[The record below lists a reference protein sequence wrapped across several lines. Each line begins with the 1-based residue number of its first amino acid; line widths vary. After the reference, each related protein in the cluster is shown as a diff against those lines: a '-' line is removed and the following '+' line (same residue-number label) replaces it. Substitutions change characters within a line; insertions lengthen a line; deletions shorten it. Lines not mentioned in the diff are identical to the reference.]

1 MKKKR
6 PKNAPTT
13 ALVAGAARKEE
24 RRSAGGEQ
32 LPEHESHGLIGISRI
47 QGRTP
52 LFGSPV
58 APYNFIELR
67 IHEGQR
73 HHGLGG
79 DRFHDGKIVCTLR
92 MSETQ
97 FAQMITTP
105 NQGTGVP
112 CTLQYRHTEGFKKL
126 DDPPAEESEAGVTRR
141 QFEEDVADTL
151 ATMDDARA
159 RVKESLD
166 NARISGKL
174 RESLMSEIFEVFRV
188 FDDYA
193 PFAMKRFEENVQTA
207 VAAAKTEVSAFVS
220 NVARE
225 TGLAA
230 LREGAAPVLALED
243 IRDVTDE
250 TQVADGEEP
259 IQE

>member
-1 MKKKR
+1 MKKRK
-6 PKNAPTT
+6 PKNAPGT

-24 RRSAGGEQ
+24 RRTAGGEE

-67 IHEGQR
+67 VHEGLR
-73 HHGLGG
+73 YHNLGS
-79 DRFHDGKIVCTLR
+79 DRFHDGKLVCTLR

-105 NQGTGVP
+105 NQGVGVP

-126 DDPPAEESEAGVTRR
+126 EDPPTEESEAGITRR
-141 QFEEDVADTL
+141 QFQEDVEDTL

-159 RVKESLD
+159 RVKKSLD
-166 NARISGKL
+166 EARISGKL
-174 RESLMSEIFEVFRV
+174 RESLLSEIFEVFRV

-193 PFAMKRFEENVQTA
+193 PFAMKAFERNVQTA
-207 VAAAKTEVSAFVS
+207 VASAKTEVAAFVS

-230 LREGAAPVLALED
+230 LREGAQPVLTLED
-243 IRDVTDE
+243 IQEVE
-250 TQVADGEEP
+250 IEE
-259 IQE
+259 

>member
-1 MKKKR
+1 MKKK
-6 PKNAPTT
+6 KPTGT
-13 ALVAGAARKEE
+13 QALVAGAARKEE
-24 RRSAGGEQ
+24 RRQAGGEE
-32 LPEHESHGLIGISRI
+32 LPPHESHGLIGISRCS
-47 QGRTP
+47 GRVP

-67 IHEGQR
+67 IHEGIR
-73 HHGLGG
+73 YHGLGH
-79 DRFHDGKIVCTLR
+79 DRFHDGKMVCTLR

-105 NQGTGVP
+105 NQGVGVP
-112 CTLQYRHTEGFKKL
+112 CTLKYRHTEGFKKL
-126 DDPPAEESEAGVTRR
+126 DDPPTEESEAGITRR
-141 QFEEDVADTL
+141 QFKEDVADTL

-166 NARISGKL
+166 NAKISGKL
-174 RESLMSEIFEVFRV
+174 RESLMGEIFEVFRV

-193 PFAMKRFEENVQTA
+193 PYAMKAFEENVQTA
-207 VAAAKTEVSAFVS
+207 VATAKTEVVAFVG

-230 LREGAAPVLALED
+230 LRDGAEPVLALDD
-243 IRDVTDE
+243 IHEVE
-250 TQVADGEEP
+250 IEGEEG
-259 IQE
+259 